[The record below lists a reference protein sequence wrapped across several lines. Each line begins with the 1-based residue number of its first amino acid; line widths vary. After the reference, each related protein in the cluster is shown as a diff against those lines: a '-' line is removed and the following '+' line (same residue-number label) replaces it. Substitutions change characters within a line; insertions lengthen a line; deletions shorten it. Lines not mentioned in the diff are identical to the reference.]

1 MKRLGC
7 RLSPYLRAETITQEF
22 VDVHRCRLAPIL
34 TYNVNNNATENVKS
48 VHFTP
53 VFRGEMTCSIRVCV
67 CVCSSEPLFK
77 G

>member
-1 MKRLGC
+1 MKRKLIAVQVTGNYRFGVYPNWGG
-7 RLSPYLRAETITQEF
+7 RLSPYLRGETQI
-22 VDVHRCRLAPIL
+22 D
-34 TYNVNNNATENVKS
+34 ATENVKS

-53 VFRGEMTCSIRVCV
+53 VFRGEMTWSIRVCV